1 MYMYFSNLYILLI
14 SIIIY
19 FSKLC
24 KILFYKSIYLNN

>member
-14 SIIIY
+14 SLIIY
-19 FSKLC
+19 FSKFF